1 MPARP
6 GWRQLAAYQRPWLSQ
21 DLLAGITVAAYLIPQ
36 CLAYGELAGVEPV
49 QGLWAILPP
58 LLLYALLGSSPQLSV
73 GPESTTAV
81 MTAAAIAPLAAGDPG
96 LAAGL
101 PALLALLVGACC
113 CLAGWA
119 RLGFVANLLSRPILL
134 GYLAGVAVIMIT
146 SQIGPLFGVDLHAEG
161 VLSTAAELVRRAR
174 EIHGPTAVLGLAVL
188 GFLFWVERTVPQAP
202 GPLLAMLLATAGVAL
217 LHLDGNGVA
226 LIGAIPAGLPEL
238 ALPRLPAPELWR
250 ALVSS
255 ALGIALVGFSD
266 NILTARAFA
275 ARGGYRVDANQELL
289 ALGVS
294 NLGSGLLQG
303 FPVSSSGS
311 RTAIG
316 AALGSRSQLF
326 SITALALV
334 LVVLVALRPLLALFP
349 RAALAA
355 IVVYAAI
362 RLVDLEGF
370 RSLRR
375 LRASEFQLA
384 IATSLGVL
392 LTDLLVGVALAVGLS
407 VIDLLGRIIRPNDA
421 VGDGADAVTRPGL
434 LIYRYDAPLC
444 FANAEHF
451 ELRCLEALD
460 AEQERGLAP
469 VRWLL
474 INAEAIVDIDS
485 TAAARLAEL
494 IATLEQRGVQLVLAC
509 VKQNLLATLVR
520 AGLVERLGERWIFP
534 SIGTAVR
541 AFETEAEGLA

>member
-1 MPARP
+1 
-6 GWRQLAAYQRPWLSQ
+6 
-21 DLLAGITVAAYLIPQ
+21 
-36 CLAYGELAGVEPV
+36 
-49 QGLWAILPP
+49 
-58 LLLYALLGSSPQLSV
+58 
-73 GPESTTAV
+73 
-81 MTAAAIAPLAAGDPG
+81 
-96 LAAGL
+96 
-101 PALLALLVGACC
+101 
-113 CLAGWA
+113 
-119 RLGFVANLLSRPILL
+119 
-134 GYLAGVAVIMIT
+134 
-146 SQIGPLFGVDLHAEG
+146 
-161 VLSTAAELVRRAR
+161 
-174 EIHGPTAVLGLAVL
+174 
-188 GFLFWVERTVPQAP
+188 
-202 GPLLAMLLATAGVAL
+202 
-217 LHLDGNGVA
+217 
-226 LIGAIPAGLPEL
+226 
-238 ALPRLPAPELWR
+238 
-250 ALVSS
+250 
-255 ALGIALVGFSD
+255 
-266 NILTARAFA
+266 
-275 ARGGYRVDANQELL
+275 
-289 ALGVS
+289 
-294 NLGSGLLQG
+294 
-303 FPVSSSGS
+303 VSSSGS